1 MHIILHSRFKALMPD
16 IVTHKPAI
24 LVRDQVQQ
32 STQSARYSGNQQHA
46 FHSKTVDAYSKS
58 Y

>member
-16 IVTHKPAI
+16 IVTDKPPI

-58 Y
+58 C

>member
-16 IVTHKPAI
+16 IVTDKLPI

-32 STQSARYSGNQQHA
+32 STQRARYSGNQQHTC
-46 FHSKTVDAYSKS
+46 HSKIVDAYSKS